1 MLKCVLWKDMKFS
14 HLLTLINS
22 NKYSGILYIGDIE
35 ENQILFNEGRIVYAN
50 YNDLADFEALKEI
63 ATKVISF
70 DFANQQKVYFKS
82 DLENRTEELISKI
95 KEIEDEFVKL
105 SYLIGKFVNFA
116 EGSENIS
123 LSQEELKFL
132 ATLDFKPS
140 RVENLAK
147 KSKKSLIETL
157 KMVDGLVKKSVLYVY
172 DIQNP
177 EVYEYII
184 DNYPDLIQTFEEV
197 KGDLRLFEKEI
208 TRTHR
213 DIARVVLSEI
223 KRIPR

>member
-1 MLKCVLWKDMKFS
+1 MLKGVLWKDMKFS

-63 ATKVISF
+63 ATKVINF

-82 DLENRTEELISKI
+82 DLENRTEELISEI
-95 KEIEDEFVKL
+95 KEIEDEFAKL
-105 SYLIGKFVNFA
+105 SYLIVKFVNFA

-132 ATLDFKPS
+132 ATLDLSLQELKILLKS
-140 RVENLAK
+140 QKNL
-147 KSKKSLIETL
+147 
-157 KMVDGLVKKSVLYVY
+157 
-172 DIQNP
+172 
-177 EVYEYII
+177 
-184 DNYPDLIQTFEEV
+184 
-197 KGDLRLFEKEI
+197 
-208 TRTHR
+208 
-213 DIARVVLSEI
+213 
-223 KRIPR
+223 